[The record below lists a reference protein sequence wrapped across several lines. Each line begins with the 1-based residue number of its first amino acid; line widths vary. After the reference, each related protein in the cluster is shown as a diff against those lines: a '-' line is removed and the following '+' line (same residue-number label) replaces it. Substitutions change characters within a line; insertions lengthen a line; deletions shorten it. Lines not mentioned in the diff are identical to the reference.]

1 MQDTKPRKIVNI
13 VQIITLA
20 GNKMLWFCGPY
31 LQAKGCYEFLQ
42 KMMHFWGLRTQNLFC
57 IFIPSTKL
65 YKYSRSHQNIRTYL
79 FLEWKSFDCVR

>member
-1 MQDTKPRKIVNI
+1 MQDTKPRKTVNI

-42 KMMHFWGLRTQNLFC
+42 MNDVFLGAQNSELVLPF
-57 IFIPSTKL
+57 
-65 YKYSRSHQNIRTYL
+65 
-79 FLEWKSFDCVR
+79 

>member
-42 KMMHFWGLRTQNLFC
+42 KMMHFGGAQNSELVLHFYTQ
-57 IFIPSTKL
+57 
-65 YKYSRSHQNIRTYL
+65 YKII
-79 FLEWKSFDCVR
+79 